1 MVAGSNPA
9 GRIRGLGMELKTEEI
24 KRIEEE
30 LSKYIDSEVEF
41 ILKVGNYILSSG
53 GKRLRPIL
61 VLTFAKGIRGEN
73 HPNDYPLAVAM
84 EYLHTASL
92 LHDDVVD
99 GASVRRNRPSA
110 NVVFGNDTVV
120 LTGDYMYANALYLF
134 STYGNIDMIRNVSDT
149 VKKMAEGQLLELKK
163 IGDFDITEEEYFKIV
178 EGKTAV
184 LFASCCYVGA
194 ELAGASREEKDSA
207 YRYGLYLGYAFQ
219 VIDDLLD
226 YIGNEERVGKPV
238 HNDLREGKVTYPL
251 ISIRESLN
259 EEERESVKKLLR
271 DIHPDEKH
279 IKEVADMVINRGG
292 KELTVKKAREFIN
305 TAISQLEIFPEN
317 EYFSKLFKLA
327 KYVVE
332 REF

>member
-1 MVAGSNPA
+1 M
-9 GRIRGLGMELKTEEI
+9 EI
-24 KRIEEE
+24 KTQEIKKIEEE

-41 ILKVGNYILSSG
+41 ILRIGNYILSSG

-73 HPNDYPLAVAM
+73 LPGDYPIAVAM

-99 GASVRRNRPSA
+99 GASIRRNKPSA

-134 STYGNIDMIRNVSDT
+134 SIYGNIDMIKNVSDS

-163 IGDFDITEEEYFKIV
+163 IGDFDLTEEEYFKIV

-194 ELAGASREEKDSA
+194 ELAGASEEEKGSA
-207 YRYGLYLGYAFQ
+207 YKYGLYLGYAFQ
-219 VIDDLLD
+219 IIDDLLD
-226 YIGNEERVGKPV
+226 YTGSERRVGKPV

-251 ISIRESLN
+251 LSIRDRLSF
-259 EEERESVKKLLR
+259 EEKNLVKKLLTDR
-271 DIHPDEKH
+271 NPDEKH
-279 IKEVADMVINRGG
+279 IKEVVNIVLSKGG
-292 KELTVKKAREFIN
+292 KDFSIKKAEDFVY
-305 TAISQLEIFPEN
+305 AAVSQLEIFPKN
-317 EYFSKLFKLA
+317 EYFSKLTKLA

-332 REF
+332 RDF